1 LEESQGV
8 EIAAPATRN
17 AADQELTVIE
27 AALCLTMLVLGQQDA
42 KEAEL
47 RSSEKWTRFYAD
59 AARQYKV
66 TRGDGNEPVEFQDRA
81 VFDWASINDF
91 NGAVF
96 AWTENGR
103 PTLLASI
110 FSLPVTGSPQR
121 LVVHEFASFAEAD
134 TVVVGPSGEK
144 WTPKGAKLQ
153 PLPGVSRPP
162 TRPNLL
168 AAVRRLAKEFTAH
181 LNRRGERWDL
191 RLLPSPLVEYQ
202 DPADDIL
209 GGGLFAFVGY
219 STDPEILLSL
229 EARELKDG
237 PAWCFQ
243 AVRFSDK
250 SLYLKFKD
258 KPVWESLR
266 TGHGVEAGD
275 TDDPQYRVL
284 HSARL
289 SPEVIEKL
297 SAP

>member
-1 LEESQGV
+1 M
-8 EIAAPATRN
+8 
-17 AADQELTVIE
+17 IE
-27 AALCLTMLVLGQQDA
+27 AALCLSMLVLGQQDA
-42 KEAEL
+42 KQAEV

-66 TRGDGNEPVEFQDRA
+66 TRGDDEPVELTERA

-96 AWTENGR
+96 AWTEKGR
-103 PTLLASI
+103 PVLLASI
-110 FSLPVTGSPQR
+110 FSLPVAGSPQR

-153 PLPGVSRPP
+153 PLADVAPP
-162 TRPNLL
+162 PAKPNLL
-168 AAVRRLAKEFTAH
+168 RLQCRRLAKEFTANM
-181 LNRRGERWDL
+181 NRRGERWDL
-191 RLLPSPLVEYQ
+191 RLLPTPLVEYQ

-219 STDPEILLSL
+219 STDPEILLLL
-229 EARELKDG
+229 EGRKLKDG

-258 KPVWESLR
+258 KPIWESVR
-266 TGHGVEAGD
+266 SGHGVEGGD

-289 SPEVIEKL
+289 SSEEIESL